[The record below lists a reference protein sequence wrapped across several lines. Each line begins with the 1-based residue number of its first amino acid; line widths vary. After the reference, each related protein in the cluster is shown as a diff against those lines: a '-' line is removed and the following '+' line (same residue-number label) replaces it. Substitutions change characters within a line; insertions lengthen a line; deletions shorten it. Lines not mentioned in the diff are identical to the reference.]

1 VSAPGPVVVLG
12 GSGLLG
18 AALVRELRRR
28 GAPHAAPSR
37 GDLDLGGIASIEG
50 RLRAMSPSALV
61 NASGFTDVAAAERPG
76 NRAEVFLLNRDVP
89 AELARVASVLAV
101 PFIHVSTDY
110 VFDGDLGRPYEETDA
125 PNPVQVYG
133 ESKLEGERLVQQ
145 AQAMG
150 LRAAIV
156 RLSNVYGGRA
166 DHPDRAVP
174 ALMQRA
180 LNGDVIDITGGDH
193 YFDFVHVDDV
203 ARALL
208 DVCQL
213 LHEGSE
219 DIPPMHLTTGIAT
232 SLSELAQL
240 AVTVAGS
247 ASMVREV
254 PARAFDVQG
263 FCGDPGRAAQV
274 LGWKPRISLREGI
287 AMVANDLRRNGPLAS
302 AGPFEHLR

>member
-1 VSAPGPVVVLG
+1 MRLLITGQE
-12 GSGLLG
+12 GLVG
-18 AALVRELRRR
+18 
-28 GAPHAAPSR
+28 
-37 GDLDLGGIASIEG
+37 
-50 RLRAMSPSALV
+50 SALCDLCRATPV
-61 NASGFTDVAAAERPG
+61 HVSGVDIRAPDAKDIRRTRDLKDMLAYVDGVVHLAAIS
-76 NRAEVFLLNRDVP
+76 
-89 AELARVASVLAV
+89 RVAWGEADPALCEAV
-101 PFIHVSTDY
+101 NVEGTAAI
-110 VFDGDLGRPYEETDA
+110 LDA
-125 PNPVQVYG
+125 LRTYNPKAWLLFASSREVYG
-133 ESKLEGERLVQQ
+133 NPRSAQVVESDPLDPVNTYGKSKLEGERLVQQ

-180 LNGDVIDITGGDH
+180 LNGDAIEITGGDH

-213 LHEGSE
+213 LHDGSE
-219 DIPPMHLTTGIAT
+219 DIPPVHLTTGIAT
-232 SLSELAQL
+232 SLAELAQL

-247 ASMVREV
+247 TSTVREV
-254 PARAFDVQG
+254 AARAFDVQG
-263 FCGDPGRAAQV
+263 FCGDPRRAAQT
-274 LGWKPRISLREGI
+274 LGWNPRISLREGI
-287 AMVANDLRRNGPLAS
+287 EMVANDLRRNGPLAS